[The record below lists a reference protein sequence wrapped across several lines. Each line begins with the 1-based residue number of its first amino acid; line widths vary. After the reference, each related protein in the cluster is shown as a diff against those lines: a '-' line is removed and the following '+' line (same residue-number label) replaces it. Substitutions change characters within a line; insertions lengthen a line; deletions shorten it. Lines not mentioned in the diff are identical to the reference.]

1 MLDCRAMASASRK
14 LLRFLGFSVYALVV
28 VVVFVAS
35 AYGAFNLFVT
45 SGATRVPEVVGLA
58 RAEAADRLADSGL
71 EMVVEG
77 DGGRYDPEVPAGHI
91 IEQTP
96 AGSSLVK
103 RGTAVGAVVSLGPQR
118 LTVPELEGKSL
129 QSAQVTLAAGGLT
142 LGPALKVFA
151 PGTAAGVVVAQD
163 PEPGRLVS
171 PAAEVRVFLTQ
182 AAGGRRVIMPD
193 LIYRDYDQVRAF
205 FERAGLR
212 LGRVTFEIY
221 EGAREG
227 MILRQFPLA
236 GHPLTAADAV
246 SLVVAAGPSAD
257 DGLWSPAAPA
267 APPAAGAPAP
277 SAAAP
282 RPTPPAP
289 RAPRQAP
296 REAEPPAA
304 PPAGRQPAAD
314 RPIADRTAAERS
326 VAARPAAGGAPAR

>member
-1 MLDCRAMASASRK
+1 MLDCRAMGSVSRK

-28 VVVFVAS
+28 LVVFVAS

-45 SGATRVPEVVGLA
+45 SGATSVPEVVGLE
-58 RAEAADRLADSGL
+58 RAAAADLLADSGL
-71 EMVVEG
+71 EMAVAA
-77 DGGRYDPEVPAGHI
+77 DAGRYDPQVPAGHV

-96 AGSSLVK
+96 AAGSLVK

-142 LGPALKVFA
+142 LGPTLKVFA
-151 PGTAAGVVVAQD
+151 AGTPAGVVVAQD
-163 PEPGRLVS
+163 PAAGRLVS
-171 PAAEVRVFLTQ
+171 PATEVRVFLTQ
-182 AAGGRRVIMPD
+182 AAGGRRIIMPD
-193 LIYRDYDQVRAF
+193 LIYRDYDHVRAF

-246 SLVVAAGPSAD
+246 SLVVATGNVD
-257 DGLWSPAAPA
+257 DRWGGATTPAPRREAPRREA
-267 APPAAGAPAP
+267 PRGEAPRGEAPPAPGAPGVP
-277 SAAAP
+277 
-282 RPTPPAP
+282 
-289 RAPRQAP
+289 
-296 REAEPPAA
+296 
-304 PPAGRQPAAD
+304 GH
-314 RPIADRTAAERS
+314 
-326 VAARPAAGGAPAR
+326 GAPGR

>member
-1 MLDCRAMASASRK
+1 MASASRK

-45 SGATRVPEVVGLA
+45 SGATSVPEVVGLE
-58 RAEAADRLADSGL
+58 REEAADRLADSGL
-71 EMVVEG
+71 EMAVEG
-77 DGGRYDPEVPAGHI
+77 GGGRYHAEVPAGHV

-96 AGSSLVK
+96 VASSLVK
-103 RGTAVGAVVSLGPQR
+103 RGASVGTVVSLGPQR

-142 LGPALKVFA
+142 LGPTLKVFA
-151 PGTAAGVVVAQD
+151 PGTAAGIVVTQD

-182 AAGGRRVIMPD
+182 AAGGPRVIMPD

-205 FERAGLR
+205 FERAELR

-227 MILRQFPLA
+227 TILRQFPLA

-246 SLVVAAGPSAD
+246 SLVVAAGDAAD
-257 DGLWSPAAPA
+257 ELPGTAAATSVPRPG
-267 APPAAGAPAP
+267 APPAQ
-277 SAAAP
+277 
-282 RPTPPAP
+282 
-289 RAPRQAP
+289 RAPRQPPRQPDPPAP
-296 REAEPPAA
+296 GPPAAEPPRQPPP
-304 PPAGRQPAAD
+304 PPA
-314 RPIADRTAAERS
+314 S
-326 VAARPAAGGAPAR
+326 GAPGR